1 MPAWNDPLMI
11 GLIAVA
17 ILAVLALLLVAVRW
31 SRRRKLRQH
40 FGPEYQHTVEA
51 TGDRR
56 EAEKD
61 LERRQ
66 KEHEKLELR
75 EIPAERE
82 REYRVRWRRVQGDFV
97 DNPQEALA
105 AADELV
111 TEVLRD
117 RGYPVEDFRSRFDEV
132 SVEHPELAADY
143 RRASE
148 ISERDAAGEAT
159 TEELREAMVC
169 YRRLLDSV
177 VGPSTQP
184 RADTTSDREREAV
197 AQ

>member
-11 GLIAVA
+11 GLIGLAIIVA
-17 ILAVLALLLVAVRW
+17 FVVLLVAIRW

-40 FGPEYQHTVEA
+40 FGPEYQHTVEV

-56 EAEKD
+56 EAEKE

-66 KEHEKLELR
+66 KQHEKLALR
-75 EIPAERE
+75 EISAERK
-82 REYRVRWRRVQGDFV
+82 RDFRARWRRVQGDFV
-97 DNPQEALA
+97 DNPREALI

-111 TEVLRD
+111 TEVLRE
-117 RGYPVEDFRSRFDEV
+117 RGYPVEDFRRRYDEV
-132 SVEHPELAADY
+132 SVEHPEVAADY

-148 ISERDAAGEAT
+148 IGERDAAGEAT

-169 YRRLLDSV
+169 YRRLFDSV
-177 VGPSTQP
+177 VGPGEPTRNRP
-184 RADTTSDREREAV
+184 ATDRNRQEMLR
-197 AQ
+197 